1 MGKESEK
8 TRNVYMYIELN
19 HFALLSLKLTQH
31 CKSTT
36 FQLKNSFKNT
46 FKKMLCFLK
55 IPHVF
60 LSPVFFQGNPKFVP
74 QMLWQLVQPQPGVR
88 TSAVKEVTFPAV
100 FHKQD
105 YLFSVRLSIH
115 TPSPSFIC

>member
-60 LSPVFFQGNPKFVP
+60 LSPVFFF
-74 QMLWQLVQPQPGVR
+74 
-88 TSAVKEVTFPAV
+88 KETLNLY
-100 FHKQD
+100 HKCCG
-105 YLFSVRLSIH
+105 SLS
-115 TPSPSFIC
+115 SLSQE